1 MSFPTPPVV
10 MLDIDGTHLTDED
23 KELLRHPLVGG
34 LILFSRNY
42 ESREQLQQLVQAIRA
57 ERNDIL
63 LAVDH
68 EGGRVQ
74 RFRDGFTAIPPMA
87 ALGQQYNDNPE
98 FALDGA
104 TLLGQLMAAELLDF
118 DIDISFAPVL
128 DLDDDKSTIIG
139 NRSFHQKAAA
149 VTALAGAFI
158 DGMQL
163 AGMAATGK
171 HFPGHGSVVA
181 DSHLELPT
189 DPRSLVDIMKHDV
202 IPFAE
207 LAHRLQG
214 IMPAHIVYPAV
225 DNQPAGFSHIWLQDI
240 LREQLGFQGV
250 IFSDDLGMAGAAI
263 AGSFAER
270 AEAALLAGCDMV
282 LACND
287 RAGAVEVIEWL
298 EQHPVAV
305 TQRASSLRRRYQA
318 VTMSQRRR
326 DAAYSYLD
334 NLAPYVASVSNKG
347 S

>member
-1 MSFPTPPVV
+1 MSFPSLPVV
-10 MLDIDGTHLTDED
+10 MLDIAGTQLTDED
-23 KELLRHPLVGG
+23 KELLRHPAVGG

-42 ESREQLQQLVQAIRA
+42 EERSQLQQLVHEIRA
-57 ERNDIL
+57 QRADIL

-74 RFRDGFTAIPPMA
+74 RFRDGFTELPPMA
-87 ALGQQYNDNPE
+87 ALGAQYNENPE
-98 FALDGA
+98 RALDGA

-128 DLDDDKSTIIG
+128 DLDDDTSTIIG

-149 VTALAGAFI
+149 ATALAGAFM

-181 DSHLELPT
+181 DSHLELPV
-189 DPRSLVDIMKHDV
+189 DPRPLVDIMKHDV

-225 DNQPAGFSHIWLQDI
+225 DSQPAGFSHVWLHDI
-240 LREQLGFQGV
+240 LRAQLGFQGV

-287 RAGAVEVIEWL
+287 RAGAVEVVTWL

-305 TQRASSLRRRYQA
+305 TQAASSLRRRHQA

-326 DAAYSYLD
+326 DLALAYLEEIALY
-334 NLAPYVASVSNKG
+334 AERVR
-347 S
+347 

>member
-1 MSFPTPPVV
+1 MSFPSLPVV
-10 MLDIDGTHLTDED
+10 MLDIEGTQLTDED
-23 KELLRHPLVGG
+23 KELLRHPAVGG
-34 LILFSRNY
+34 LILFTRNY
-42 ESREQLQQLVQAIRA
+42 EERGQLQQLVQDIRA
-57 ERNDIL
+57 QREDIL

-74 RFRDGFTAIPPMA
+74 RFRDGFTELPPMA
-87 ALGQQYNDNPE
+87 ALGLHYNDHPE
-98 FALDGA
+98 RALDGA
-104 TLLGQLMAAELLDF
+104 TLLGQLMAAELLDL

-128 DLDDDKSTIIG
+128 DLDVDTSTIIG
-139 NRSFHQKAAA
+139 NRSFHHKAASA
-149 VTALAGAFI
+149 TALAGAFM
-158 DGMQL
+158 DGRQL

-181 DSHLELPT
+181 DSHLELPV
-189 DPRSLVDIMKHDV
+189 DPRPLVEIMKHDV

-214 IMPAHIVYPAV
+214 SMSAHIVYPEV
-225 DNQPAGFSHIWLQDI
+225 DSQPAGFSHIWLQGI

-250 IFSDDLGMAGAAI
+250 IFSDDLGMAGAAM

-287 RAGAVEVIEWL
+287 RQGAIEVIQWL
-298 EQHPVAV
+298 AQHPVAV
-305 TQRASSLRRRYQA
+305 TQRASSLRRRQQA

-326 DAAYSYLD
+326 DLALAYLEEI
-334 NLAPYVASVSNKG
+334 APYIQRVR
-347 S
+347 